1 MTKPKPVES
10 KRTSRFVD
18 LEGYGI
24 THRLGEFLE
33 VTEWS
38 NGEGFDLHL
47 SRGEQTINLSWGEF
61 TALQAALG
69 DWIDPP
75 EQDSKPCPYVVSSD
89 EGTSYCR
96 LGVQT
101 ADLLAKLID
110 CGHIKSEPA
119 QDQRT

>member
-10 KRTSRFVD
+10 KRTSRVVELKD
-18 LEGYGI
+18 YD
-24 THRLGEFLE
+24 HSACSADFLE

-38 NGEGFDLHL
+38 NGEGFDLL
-47 SRGEQTINLSWGEF
+47 IGDFNRRPGEQHISLTWGEF

-75 EQDSKPCPYVVSSD
+75 EQDAKPCPYVVSSD
-89 EGTSYCR
+89 EGTSYCK

-101 ADLLAKLID
+101 ADLLAKLT
-110 CGHIKSEPA
+110 G
-119 QDQRT
+119 